1 MPEPTITHEGG
12 NRYVLTMTQRLAPP
26 PEALFP
32 FFADA
37 HNLQEI
43 TPDTVK
49 FEVVTP
55 PPIEMREGAIIDY
68 RLRIKGVP
76 QRWRT
81 EITVWD
87 PPRRFV
93 DEQRYGPY
101 KRWHH
106 EHTFTPEGGASGG
119 GGGGGGTR
127 CDDRI
132 EFEIG
137 MGPLGRLA
145 AVLFVKRDVKK
156 IFTHRAKVL
165 EAKFGAGRG

>member
-1 MPEPTITHEGG
+1 MAEPTITHEGG
-12 NRYVLTMTQRLAPP
+12 NRYVLTITQRLAPS
-26 PEALFP
+26 PEELFP

-43 TPDTVK
+43 TPDTVM

-55 PPIEMREGAIIDY
+55 RPIEMREGAIIDY

-87 PPRRFV
+87 PPHRFV
-93 DEQRYGPY
+93 DEQRRGPY

-106 EHTFTPEGGASGG
+106 EHTFAQEE
-119 GGGGGGTR
+119 GGTR

-145 AVLFVKRDVKK
+145 AALFVKRDVKK
-156 IFTHRAKVL
+156 IFAHRTQVL